1 MLERISTPFA
11 FLFTKKKRVFTLIL
25 IPVGSSRLT
34 PQILFSPPIMILRR
48 IVKYLPWTLSLRI
61 HMIVWSRILTFPLRF
76 LPGNSKIFGPPRRLH
91 YSTSDTP
98 GCAVTRLSS
107 EQTISQAAPTTNS
120 LLVKAALRISNP
132 KVLATYVAKIV
143 KGRYFGANGGAI
155 VSQDDGLVWTL
166 SPTNY
171 TFKLP
176 LHEAFSRVMLTP
188 PRKYRQ
194 VIHLAT
200 RAAKLN
206 YWHWMM
212 DCIPRFRLLAQAGI
226 DMKET
231 PDQMWIIDHS
241 HLPFQLETL
250 KALGIKEDSVL
261 IPHRYLHI
269 EADVLI
275 VPSNINP
282 TLDTAAI
289 TYARQNLVFLRQIFR
304 AEAVLDSKCQMER
317 IYLARRGP
325 RSITNEQDVVSFLQR
340 EGFSVLHCED
350 FPVWKQ
356 AQLFAAAKI
365 VISLHGS
372 ALTNILFC
380 RPGTRVV
387 EIFSPDYIV
396 PYYWSLSNIAQLH
409 YAAYCED
416 VHVCGAIGYRFR
428 QNTPV
433 TLDVKKFE
441 SFCNELVF

>member
-1 MLERISTPFA
+1 
-11 FLFTKKKRVFTLIL
+11 
-25 IPVGSSRLT
+25 
-34 PQILFSPPIMILRR
+34 MILRR
-48 IVKYLPWTLSLRI
+48 IVKYLPWTLALRI
-61 HMIVWSRILTFPLRF
+61 HMIVWNRILMFPLRF

-91 YSTSDTP
+91 YSPSDTP
-98 GCAVTRLSS
+98 GCEVTRLDP
-107 EQTISQAAPTTNS
+107 EQTISQVTPITNS
-120 LLVKAALRISNP
+120 LFVEAKFRASNP
-132 KVLATYVAKIV
+132 KVLATYVAKIN
-143 KGRYFGANGGAI
+143 KGRYFGTNGGAI

-188 PRKYRQ
+188 PRRYRQ

-212 DCIPRFRLLAQAGI
+212 DCVPRFRLLEQAGI
-226 DMKET
+226 DTKET
-231 PDQMWIIDHS
+231 LDTMWIIDHS
-241 HLPFQLETL
+241 SLPFQLETL
-250 KALGIKEDSVL
+250 KALGIRQDSVL

-269 EADVLI
+269 EADILI
-275 VPSNINP
+275 VPSYTNP
-282 TLDTAAI
+282 TLDTTAI
-289 TYARQNLVFLRQIFR
+289 TYSRQNLSFLRQIFR
-304 AEAVLDSKCQMER
+304 ADALLDSKSETER
-317 IYLARRGP
+317 IYLARGGP
-325 RSITNEQDVVSFLQR
+325 RSITNEQEVVSFLQK

-350 FPVWKQ
+350 FSVWKQ

-380 RPGTRVV
+380 RPGTRVI

-396 PYYWSLSNIAQLH
+396 PYYWSLSNIARLH

-416 VHVCGAIGYRFR
+416 VHFRGVTGYRFR
-428 QNTPV
+428 QNIPV
-433 TLDVKKFE
+433 TLDVKKFQ
-441 SFCNELVF
+441 SFFNKVAF